1 VTDRSEVIVLVV
13 LLVLHSY
20 LSYRSYVY
28 FLYYLSYLLVELV
41 LLVLVLLSF
50 RINKVTDRSE
60 IIVVRRLRGM
70 IKNTVAPILY
80 NTSSPPD
87 YLNDFK
93 TRFGT
98 IGKLT

>member
-1 VTDRSEVIVLVV
+1 
-13 LLVLHSY
+13 
-20 LSYRSYVY
+20 
-28 FLYYLSYLLVELV
+28 
-41 LLVLVLLSF
+41 
-50 RINKVTDRSE
+50 
-60 IIVVRRLRGM
+60 M